1 MFNHIYKEQMRKT
14 KIIATIGPSSEDKK
28 VIKDMVKSGLNIAR
42 LNFSH
47 RTQAQAKKTYQN
59 LRKVA
64 PHIGIMMDTQGPEV
78 RLGRIKEGTE
88 LLRGREVELI
98 ANDILGDE
106 GRLPVDYPGLFDY
119 LKKGDTILMSDGGLE
134 LRVEKITGSSVKC
147 RVVYGGK
154 ISSKKSVNIP
164 GKDIGL
170 FAPTK
175 KDLKNIRFGARLGF
189 DFVAASFVKSS
200 EDIKKIR
207 AVLKREKSSM
217 KIIAKIEHVEAVRNM
232 DGILEA
238 SDAIM
243 IARGDLGV
251 EVPASDVPLLQKTI
265 IRKCLENEKP
275 VIVATQMLMSM
286 TEHPRATRAEV
297 SDVANAVED
306 GADAVM
312 LSEETAVGK
321 YPVKSVQ
328 FMAETIQK
336 MEEYLHGRL
345 PDALKSSKNDIADI
359 IAKNV
364 WQAARDSSAKFIIAH
379 TSSGYTARKI
389 ARFRPDI
396 DILAFTDKEIVVRQ
410 MNLIWGVRPFLAKF
424 YKHVDDMLCDSA
436 EFLYKKGLVKE
447 KDILILTA
455 GEPVAVSGSTNM
467 MEVRKVKSLLDQRKS
482 SLGTKRK

>member
-1 MFNHIYKEQMRKT
+1 MRKT
-14 KIIATIGPSSEDKK
+14 KIIATIGPASEDKN
-28 VIKDMVKSGLNIAR
+28 VIEKMVKSGLNIAR

-47 RTQAQAKKTYQN
+47 RTQEEAKKTYEN
-59 LRKVA
+59 LREVA

-78 RLGRIKEGTE
+78 RLGRIKEDTE
-88 LLRGREVELI
+88 LLRGNEVELVRE
-98 ANDILGDE
+98 DILGDE
-106 GRLPVDYPGLFDY
+106 KKLPVDYPKLFDY
-119 LKKGDTILMSDGGLE
+119 LKKDDTILMSDGSLE
-134 LRVEKITGSSVKC
+134 LKVEKVSSSVKC

-175 KDLKNIRFGARLGF
+175 KDLKNIKFGAKMGF
-189 DFVAASFVKSS
+189 DFVAASFVKSGK
-200 EDIKKIR
+200 DIKKIR
-207 AVLKREKSSM
+207 TVLKNEKSNM
-217 KIIAKIEHVEAVRNM
+217 QIIAKIEHIEAVRNL
-232 DGILEA
+232 DEILKI

-265 IRKCLENEKP
+265 ISKCLEYEKP

-321 YPVKSVQ
+321 YPVKALQ
-328 FMAETIQK
+328 FMAETIEK
-336 MEEYLHGRL
+336 MEKYLLGRL
-345 PDALKSSKNDIADI
+345 PQALKSGKCEIADI

-364 WQAARDSSAKFIIAH
+364 WQAARDSSAKFIVAH

-389 ARFRPDI
+389 AKFRPDI
-396 DILAFTDKEIVVRQ
+396 DILAFTDKEIVERQ
-410 MNLIWGVRPFLAKF
+410 MNLVWGVRPFMAKF
-424 YKHVDDMLCDSA
+424 YKHVDYMLCDSA
-436 EFLYKKGLVKE
+436 EFLYNNKLVKE
-447 KDILILTA
+447 SDIVILTA
-455 GEPVAVSGSTNM
+455 GEPVSVSGSTNM
-467 MEVRKVKSLLDQRKS
+467 MEIRRIKSLLEQKKTFLDK
-482 SLGTKRK
+482 KRK

>member
-1 MFNHIYKEQMRKT
+1 
-14 KIIATIGPSSEDKK
+14 
-28 VIKDMVKSGLNIAR
+28 
-42 LNFSH
+42 
-47 RTQAQAKKTYQN
+47 
-59 LRKVA
+59 
-64 PHIGIMMDTQGPEV
+64 MDTQGPEV

-88 LLRGREVELI
+88 LLRGSEIELVRE
-98 ANDILGDE
+98 DILGDE
-106 GRLPVDYPGLFDY
+106 KKLRVDYPKSFDY
-119 LKKGDTILMSDGGLE
+119 LKKGDTILMSDGSLE
-134 LRVEKITGSSVKC
+134 LKVEKVDSSVKC

-154 ISSKKSVNIP
+154 ISSRKSVNIP

-175 KDLKNIRFGARLGF
+175 KDLENIKFGARLGF
-189 DFVAASFVKSS
+189 DFVAASFVKSAK
-200 EDIKKIR
+200 DIKKIR
-207 AVLKREKSSM
+207 TVLKDKKSNM
-217 KIIAKIEHVEAVRNM
+217 QIIAKIEHIKAVKNL
-232 DGILEA
+232 DEILET

-265 IRKCLENEKP
+265 IRKCLDCEKP

-345 PDALKSSKNDIADI
+345 PEALKSGRNEIADI

-389 ARFRPDI
+389 ARFRPDT
-396 DILAFTDKEIVVRQ
+396 DIIAFTDKEIVERQ
-410 MNLIWGVRPFLAKF
+410 MNLIWGIRPFFTKF
-424 YKHVDDMLCDSA
+424 YKHVDGMLCDSA
-436 EFLYKKGLVKE
+436 AFLYKEGLVNE
-447 KDILILTA
+447 KDILILSA
-455 GEPVAVSGSTNM
+455 GEPVAIPGSTNM
-467 MEVRKVKSLLDQRKS
+467 MEIRSVKSLLDQRKTY
-482 SLGTKRK
+482 LGKKSK